1 MEQTTAGSILSNEK
15 YKDDAFLQKKFT
27 VDFLQKK
34 MKPNE
39 GEIPQY
45 YVEASHPAIVEPDE
59 WNQVQTEFSRR
70 K

>member
-15 YKDDAFLQKKFT
+15 YKGDAFLQKKFT

-34 MKPNE
+34 MKPNKV
-39 GEIPQY
+39 GVPQY
-45 YVEASHPAIVEPDE
+45 YVEASRSAIVEPDE
-59 WNQVQTEFSRR
+59 WNQVQTEFARR